1 MNFLSRIYCRIYQQ
15 IFHLAIPFLP
25 YRNPKIIKLNE
36 LNTILNKENVN
47 KLMIVT
53 DKNLVANNILTPFLN
68 IINIPYVIYDDV
80 KPNPTIE
87 AVERARDLY
96 IKEKATGILAIGGG
110 SVLDLAKICLARVKK
125 PKKSIKKMEGLLKIR
140 KKLPPLI
147 AVPTTAGTGSET
159 TLAAV
164 ITDELTKHKYPIN
177 DFSLIPHYAILEPT
191 LTTNLPKSLTATT
204 GLDALTHAVEAFIG
218 HSTTRKTR
226 KMSIEATKLIV
237 NNLKECY
244 YNPHNLVARENMLYA
259 AYYAGIAFTISYVG
273 YIHAIAH
280 SLGGKYGVP
289 HGLANAVIM
298 PQVLEIYG
306 KACYKKLA
314 YLARISKISTDK
326 NNKVAAKDFIDYL
339 YKTNAELNIPK
350 YLTMINK
357 DDVKEMARYA
367 AKEANPLYPCP
378 RLFNEQELIK
388 IYYKIGDINE

>member
-1 MNFLSRIYCRIYQQ
+1 MTL
-15 IFHLAIPFLP
+15 
-25 YRNPKIIKLNE
+25 
-36 LNTILNKENVN
+36 
-47 KLMIVT
+47 
-53 DKNLVANNILTPFLN
+53 
-68 IINIPYVIYDDV
+68 
-80 KPNPTIE
+80 
-87 AVERARDLY
+87 
-96 IKEKATGILAIGGG
+96 
-110 SVLDLAKICLARVKK
+110 
-125 PKKSIKKMEGLLKIR
+125 KKMEGLLKIR

-164 ITDELTKHKYPIN
+164 ITDEVTKHKYPIN

-314 YLARISKISTDK
+314 YLARISKISTAKD
-326 NNKVAAKDFIDYL
+326 NKVAAKDFIDYL

-357 DDVKEMARYA
+357 DDVKEMAHYA

-378 RLFNEQELIK
+378 KLFNEQELIK

>member
-1 MNFLSRIYCRIYQQ
+1 MFICKRIFCRIFQLGLR
-15 IFHLAIPFLP
+15 LAIPFLP

-68 IINIPYVIYDDV
+68 IINIPFVIYDDV

-125 PKKSIKKMEGLLKIR
+125 PKKSIKTMEGLLKIR

-164 ITDELTKHKYPIN
+164 ITDEVTKHKYPIN

-314 YLARISKISTDK
+314 YLARISKISTAKD
-326 NNKVAAKDFIDYL
+326 NKVAAKDFIDYL

-357 DDVKEMARYA
+357 DDVKEMAHYA